1 MQQNPIVKI
10 SEKLLTNFLS
20 NYGTYLFP
28 SESEEGKVLINNI
41 SNYFRVLSYEVAS
54 DLLYDQL
61 NKKPEEIFKLLQ
73 KNNLFSAE
81 KILLFIEKGEL
92 EIAALCL
99 LVMKDNYSINDLSLM
114 YKIIELFENL
124 KNTGEI
130 KVSKNLLWKNKEKY
144 ICEKGHINFV
154 ESKFCEKQ
162 SCAKNIRGLTRSDI
176 LQIEKL
182 KNKVATLNSLFKQH

>member
-41 SNYFRVLSYEVAS
+41 SNYFRVLSHQVAS
-54 DLLYDQL
+54 DILYHQL
-61 NKKPEEIFKLLQ
+61 DKKPEEIFKLLQ
-73 KNNLFSAE
+73 RNNLFSAE

-130 KVSKNLLWKNKEKY
+130 KVSKNLL
-144 ICEKGHINFV
+144 
-154 ESKFCEKQ
+154 
-162 SCAKNIRGLTRSDI
+162 
-176 LQIEKL
+176 
-182 KNKVATLNSLFKQH
+182 

>member
-1 MQQNPIVKI
+1 LQQNPIVKI

-28 SESEEGKVLINNI
+28 PESKEGKVLINNI
-41 SNYFRVLSYEVAS
+41 SNYFRVLSHQVAS
-54 DLLYDQL
+54 DILYDQL
-61 NKKPEEIFKLLQ
+61 NKKPE
-73 KNNLFSAE
+73 
-81 KILLFIEKGEL
+81 KISLFIEKGEL

-130 KVSKNLLWKNKEKY
+130 KVSKNLL
-144 ICEKGHINFV
+144 
-154 ESKFCEKQ
+154 
-162 SCAKNIRGLTRSDI
+162 
-176 LQIEKL
+176 
-182 KNKVATLNSLFKQH
+182 